1 MAGPALPEA
10 DLPEGALVMSR
21 VVCLRAGPAGEPR

>member
-10 DLPEGALVMSR
+10 DLPEGAMSR